1 MMSKQFG
8 ETFHTLYSIMYIF
21 VYTFKFYQQF
31 WLLLS
36 PRKYKFVRTK
46 TIPLKSVTKLD
57 IVFGYEFKGTKNN
70 TAIS

>member
-21 VYTFKFYQQF
+21 VYTFKLYQQF

-46 TIPLKSVTKLD
+46 TVPLKSVTKLD